1 MTIHEQD
8 ADIGGIRV
16 RIRDVG
22 EGRPVLLLNGIG
34 AHAAMWEPLEHVLSG
49 FRLIEFDSPGTGQS
63 ETSLFPVPIPAL
75 ARLAA
80 RILDDV
86 GLSTASVIGYSM
98 GGMVAQQL
106 AALAPQ
112 RVRRLVLVGT
122 SCGWGGVPGQAAA
135 VLNLATPLRYWSES
149 FNRLTLGSMT
159 GGRSRT
165 DCEWVER
172 QSELRR
178 RHPPSTLGYLA
189 QLLSSSL

>member
-49 FRLIEFDSPGTGQS
+49 FRLIEFDSPGTGRS

-98 GGMVAQQL
+98 GGMVAQ
-106 AALAPQ
+106 
-112 RVRRLVLVGT
+112 
-122 SCGWGGVPGQAAA
+122 
-135 VLNLATPLRYWSES
+135 
-149 FNRLTLGSMT
+149 
-159 GGRSRT
+159 
-165 DCEWVER
+165 
-172 QSELRR
+172 
-178 RHPPSTLGYLA
+178 
-189 QLLSSSL
+189 